1 MSLRFHPF
9 VSDVNHGNKDF
20 ECKKVGSRF
29 SCVAP
34 GIGKLAQDLSRAV
47 KRENV
52 L

>member
-9 VSDVNHGNKDF
+9 ISDLNQGNEDF

-34 GIGKLAQDLSRAV
+34 GMETLAQDLSRAV